1 MDNTEQKPIFV
12 MKRKKSFMITLYYIF
27 ATLWYLATALVCF
40 GLLFNDNITFNI
52 IGFVLLVFTPS
63 NYLDTIGTK
72 EVICYEDYFI
82 IKRMVFSKKNYY
94 NNINTNTQYI
104 VE

>member
-27 ATLWYLATALVCF
+27 ATLWYLAAALVCF

-52 IGFVLLVFTPS
+52 IGFVLLVFTP
-63 NYLDTIGTK
+63 YIFFYAFDIK
-72 EVICYEDYFI
+72 EVICYE
-82 IKRMVFSKKNYY
+82 
-94 NNINTNTQYI
+94 
-104 VE
+104 

>member
-1 MDNTEQKPIFV
+1 

-52 IGFVLLVFTPS
+52 IGFVLLIFLPY
-63 NYLDTIGTK
+63 NFFCMFDIK
-72 EVICYEDYFI
+72 EIICYEDYFI
-82 IKRMVFSKKNYY
+82 TKKSFLPKNAIIM
-94 NNINTNTQYI
+94 N
-104 VE
+104 